1 MKMTVKE
8 VSDLTGAS
16 VRTLHY
22 YHSEGI
28 LIPREVSQN
37 NYRYYDEDNLKKLQN
52 ILFLRELDF
61 SIQEIKHILSDPNY
75 DQIDSFKKQRSL
87 LLLKRNRLD
96 NLITLLDKKIK
107 GESNMN
113 FKPFDIKKIEER
125 KKLYGEEVKERWGN
139 TPAYSQSN
147 NKTDHYTSEN
157 WEAIHNEA
165 ENIYTGFIENMDK
178 SPEAPEV
185 QELVLKWQQ
194 HISNHYYDCTKEI
207 LSGLGLMYV
216 HDERFKENI
225 DEHHEG
231 LAQFM
236 SDSIRIYCL
245 SK

>member
-8 VSDLTGAS
+8 VSYLTGAS

-28 LIPREVSQN
+28 LIPSEISQN
-37 NYRYYDEDNLKKLQN
+37 KYRYYDEDNLKKLQN

-61 SIQEIKHILSDPNY
+61 SIQEIKHILLDPNY
-75 DQIDSFKKQRSL
+75 DQIESFTKQRNL
-87 LLLKRNRLD
+87 LLLKRDRLD

-107 GESNMN
+107 GENNMN
-113 FKPFDIKKIEER
+113 FEPFDMKKIEEM
-125 KKLYGEEVKERWGN
+125 KTTYEKEVKERWGN
-139 TPAYSQSN
+139 SLAYTQYE
-147 NKTDHYTSEN
+147 NKTDHYTPEN
-157 WEAIHNEA
+157 WEEIHNEA
-165 ENIYTGFIENMDK
+165 ENIYTDFIKNMNK
-178 SPEAPEV
+178 SPEDPEV
-185 QELVLKWQQ
+185 QELVAKWQQ

-207 LSGLGLMYV
+207 LSGLGLMYI

-245 SK
+245 